1 MSDINH
7 SSSWYLEWT
16 DELSVF
22 NAKIDAEHQ
31 HFISLV
37 NELNKAIFTNMELD
51 TIKKCM
57 ADVLDDAESHFASEE
72 DFFKQWIYPA
82 AAEHAQIHNR
92 IIEALRYFMTMF
104 GHEDTKNTWKVVG
117 NNIKLLLVDHLFN
130 EDMKYRDFNLKNN
143 QSKFKIQ

>member
-1 MSDINH
+1 MSDINN

-31 HFISLV
+31 HFIKLV
-37 NELNKAIFTNMELD
+37 NELNKAILTNMESD
-51 TIKKCM
+51 KIKKCM

-72 DFFKQWIYPA
+72 NFFKQWIYPGA
-82 AAEHAQIHNR
+82 EEHAQIHIR
-92 IIEALRYFMTMF
+92 IIHALRYFMTMF
-104 GHEDTKNTWKVVG
+104 GNEDTKYTWKVVG
-117 NNIKLLLVDHLFN
+117 NNIKLLLVDHLLN